1 MERDMQKLYAYEED
15 MQNKMVKYLDGN
27 KIIQE
32 EIQKKGW
39 FNISLGNASI
49 IC

>member
-1 MERDMQKLYAYEED
+1 MERDMQKLLAYGED
-15 MQNKMVKYLDGN
+15 MQTKMVKYLDGN

-39 FNISLGNASI
+39 
-49 IC
+49 